1 MNAARRTT
9 ARTAHGAPI
18 IVGRRWIFPD
28 GRSVPVVA
36 GADDDQP
43 VDLSALE
50 KIDEI
55 PAEDLDQHE
64 ANLVAEFDAL
74 LDEAKDSGKPNKA
87 RMTEL
92 AEGIKKI
99 RAEKDR
105 RAVQDAQDAAEV
117 EELAKSVHG
126 SDDGTEGEEGDDGDE
141 GGDDAGDGTPPG
153 GDSDEG
159 AKADEGAKEPVT
171 ASSGAPAPRG
181 ASASATAAHS
191 KKAAPPAAPRVT
203 IVAAAGVPGFNVGQ
217 QLDTTQVAV
226 ALHEVAATLPDR
238 SHKVKVARMRTPY
251 AKNRTIGKAMS
262 AEAGLEVIEDATK
275 RPTSAQALVA
285 AGGWCTP
292 SVNLYD
298 LFALTGQTGLL
309 DLPSIG
315 IERGGVNIP
324 AYIGWDAAISGALW
338 VWSEDQDE
346 ATNLV
351 IADLDI
357 VSGVGTMNTTGA
369 HLLAVGDVVEV
380 NVGAAADGPRTV
392 TSITDADTAVLDM
405 TGVADAANLV
415 GTGTRQK
422 SCFEVPCTTWTE
434 ERLAAYGICIKNGNL
449 QERAFP
455 ELTRRFVQ
463 IVMDAHAHRMSA
475 VNLAKIRT
483 NTHSEA
489 VTMTSVAT
497 DVAGELLHS
506 IDLQVADYRSEHM
519 ISANVVLEALFPTW
533 LHAQIRANLA
543 MRAGVDFMN
552 VTNAQITAWFAARE
566 VRPQFLEDYQI
577 LHTGT
582 PATAF
587 PTTVEWVLYPAG
599 GFFEGNGGSLDLAVQ
614 RDSRLNAT
622 NDHTVAFTEDFRLLG
637 RRGPRARRI
646 TVPTLATD
654 GITACC
660 A

>member
-1 MNAARRTT
+1 MHAARRTT

-18 IVGRRWIFPD
+18 IVGRRWVFPD

-36 GADDDQP
+36 GADDDQS

-50 KIDEI
+50 KIEDV
-55 PAEDLDQHE
+55 PDDDLDTHE
-64 ANLVAEFDAL
+64 TNLVEEFDRL
-74 LDEAKDSGKPNKA
+74 LDEGKETGKPNKA

-92 AEGIKKI
+92 ATAIKKV
-99 RAEKDR
+99 RDEKVRRETETQADLDEADR
-105 RAVQDAQDAAEV
+105 
-117 EELAKSVHG
+117 LAKEVHG
-126 SDDGTEGEEGDDGDE
+126 TDTDPDDPDGDGGE
-141 GGDDAGDGTPPG
+141 GGDPQPEGDPAPADDPDAVETPDP
-153 GDSDEG
+153 
-159 AKADEGAKEPVT
+159 AKEPVT
-171 ASSGAPAPRG
+171 AAAGAPAAKGP
-181 ASASATAAHS
+181 SASATAAHS
-191 KKAAPPAAPRVT
+191 KKATPPAAPRVT

-262 AEAGLEVIEDATK
+262 AEAGLEIIEDATK

-324 AYIGWDAAISGALW
+324 AYIGWDAAIDGALW
-338 VWSEDQDE
+338 VWSEAQDSDV
-346 ATNLV
+346 TLT
-351 IADLDI
+351 ITDLDI
-357 VSGVGTMNTTGA
+357 VSGVGTMTSTA
-369 HLLAVGDVVEV
+369 HLLAVGDIVEV
-380 NVGAAADGPRTV
+380 NVGTAADGPRTV
-392 TSITDADTAVLDM
+392 TAVTSADVVTLDM
-405 TGVADAANLV
+405 TGVADASNLTGV
-415 GTGTRQK
+415 GTRQK

-463 IVMDAHAHRMSA
+463 VVMDAHAHRMSA
-475 VNLAKIRT
+475 VHLAKIRT

-489 VTMTSVAT
+489 VPMTTVAT
-497 DVAGELLHS
+497 DAAGEILNA

-533 LHAQIRANLA
+533 VHAMIRANMA
-543 MRAGVDFMN
+543 MRAGVDMMN
-552 VTNAQITAWFAARE
+552 ITNAQITGWFTARE
-566 VRPQFLEDYQI
+566 IRPQFLEDYQI

-582 PATAF
+582 PAVAW
-587 PTTVEWVLYPAG
+587 PTELEFIVYPAG
-599 GFFEGNGGSLDLAVQ
+599 GFFEGNGGTLDLAVQ

-646 TVPTLATD
+646 TIPTLAVN
-654 GITACC
+654 GVTACC